1 MNGID
6 VSTWQRGIDISKV
19 PCDFVIAKATQ
30 GNYYVSPDCDRVVQ
44 QCIRLGK
51 KFGVYHYVTGDYKEI
66 EHFIKSISGYIG
78 KGIICLDW
86 ERIQNR
92 KFGNTEYLEEC
103 IAKVIELTKVPPIVY
118 ASKSGFPWRSCA
130 KYNCGTWVAQY
141 GSNRATG
148 YQISPWNEKSYSCV
162 IRQYS
167 SNGWLN
173 GYHGALDLNKA
184 YITPHQWDLYARPQK
199 TQEVIKKSFD
209 TLAMAIDTIKGK
221 YGTGAKRRLMLAD
234 RYDAVQKEVNHIMCL
249 AMDTQRGAYGNGAKR
264 RRLLGDYYDIVQWVI
279 NHKMG

>member
-6 VSTWQRGIDISKV
+6 VSNWQRGIDISKV
-19 PCDFVIAKATQ
+19 PCDFVITKATQ
-30 GNYYVSPDCDRVVQ
+30 GNYYVNPDCDRVVQ

-92 KFGNTEYLEEC
+92 KYGNDAYLEQC
-103 IAKVIELTKVPPIVY
+103 IARVIELTNIPPIVY
-118 ASKSGFPWRSCA
+118 ASKSGFPWKSCA

-148 YQISPWNEKSYSCV
+148 YQISPWNEKAYSCV

-167 SNGWLN
+167 SNGWLS
-173 GYHGALDLNKA
+173 GYRGPLDLNKC
-184 YITPHQWDLYARPQK
+184 YLTPAQWDMYANPKRNANVSRE
-199 TQEVIKKSFD
+199 TYDV
-209 TLAMAIDTIKGK
+209 LALAISTIKGK
-221 YGTGAKRRLMLAD
+221 YGTGIERKVSLGGK
-234 RYDAVQKEVNHIMCL
+234 YEKVQNEVNHIFRL
-249 AMDTQRGAYGNGAKR
+249 VQETKRGKYGNGVTRKK
-264 RRLLGDYYDIVQWVI
+264 LLGNYYDIVQWVI
-279 NHKMG
+279 NHE